1 MKEFLAVLATV
12 SILFIIRM
20 LDSDPVLSLL
30 LIIHFYA
37 FLGLLKGGEK
47 KG

>member
-30 LIIHFYA
+30 LIIHA

-47 KG
+47 K